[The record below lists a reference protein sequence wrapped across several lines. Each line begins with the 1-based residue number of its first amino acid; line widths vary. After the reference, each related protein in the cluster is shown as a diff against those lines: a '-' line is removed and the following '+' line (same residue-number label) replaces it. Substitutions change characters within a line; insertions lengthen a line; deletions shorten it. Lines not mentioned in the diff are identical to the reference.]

1 MTDKITRCRARL
13 MRSDVGIAS
22 ILLPL
27 ELIESD
33 QHDTMATDGK
43 SIYYN
48 PKFVDEHT
56 DEEIEGVLIHE
67 GCHVIW
73 EHPLRKKNRNHAL
86 WNVACDYV
94 INAYLTYDLGMDLPT
109 GGLLDKKYH
118 RMSAEQV
125 YHILDNDEE
134 ALQEAKDQMAEANDS
149 DDDQQQDQGQSGGGS
164 DEQEDESQQQ
174 QSTGKYSSDEDQKS
188 PSSKYDDLAPSIG
201 EVIEPTDDEGKPLSA
216 DALDQLSNA
225 IRKQV
230 VLGDKLS
237 SLDGNKSAT
246 EGRVGEM
253 RSASVDWKNHLRD
266 CLESVVAKDYSWSR
280 LNKRHAWRGVNLPS
294 KVRSADGGEI
304 AIAIDTSGS
313 VSQAELDYMASETQ
327 QMMLDCGID
336 KVRVCYCD
344 HVVRKNSDDEWWDKF
359 DLTMGDEIQF
369 KFRGGGGTRFD
380 PVFNLLNEYTDDAE
394 DIRALIYF
402 TDGWGY
408 ADADSEPNIPVFW
421 GLTDSWLA
429 KDEDRCR
436 EYMPFGEYIGV
447 DCSDAY

>member
-1 MTDKITRCRARL
+1 

-149 DDDQQQDQGQSGGGS
+149 DDDF
-164 DEQEDESQQQ
+164 
-174 QSTGKYSSDEDQKS
+174 
-188 PSSKYDDLAPSIG
+188 
-201 EVIEPTDDEGKPLSA
+201 KPLSA